1 MQVIKTLLE
10 HGSDPLQANEK
21 GLTPADICKDP
32 KIIKMLRG
40 SSSVEGEQ
48 GNEGQVKAGGNETIK
63 GDDRE
68 EEEDEDVFEAK
79 VETSETSQ
87 DTLCTSTAPKRLR
100 GKPEQCER
108 DRGSQSSEGG
118 IIASKMA
125 SVRKQLKDD
134 FSSEVATCLS
144 DEAQSSSTV
153 AEGGRN
159 STSGG
164 GDGSLTKLVGKAVP
178 FFSDISSSE
187 SESELPEVKLIN
199 LKNKEDSPPPSA
211 EESVGEVGEQEREKE
226 LEKEEKRQASPVE
239 VREERE
245 EEKSPSMKEE
255 AKVKM
260 LEDQGMAAFGEYTV

>member
-21 GLTPADICKDP
+21 GLTPADTCKDP
-32 KIIKMLRG
+32 AILKILRG
-40 SSSVEGEQ
+40 SINVEEVEGEQ
-48 GNEGQVKAGGNETIK
+48 GNEGQSKAGGNETVK
-63 GDDRE
+63 GDDGEE

-79 VETSETSQ
+79 VETSQ
-87 DTLCTSTAPKRLR
+87 DTSPAPKRLR
-100 GKPEQCER
+100 GKPGQR
-108 DRGSQSSEGG
+108 GGDRGSQSSEEG
-118 IIASKMA
+118 AVTSKMA
-125 SVRKQLKDD
+125 SARKQLKDD
-134 FSSEVATCLS
+134 FSSEVTTCKS

-159 STSGG
+159 STSG

-187 SESELPEVKLIN
+187 SESELPEVKLTN
-199 LKNKEDSPPPSA
+199 LEKKEDTPPPPSA
-211 EESVGEVGEQEREKE
+211 EEAVEEVGEQEREKE
-226 LEKEEKRQASPVE
+226 QGKEGKRQASPVE

-245 EEKSPSMKEE
+245 EEEKSPSTKEE

-260 LEDQGMAAFGEYTV
+260 LEDQGVAASGE